1 MRSSL
6 ERITTPEACSP
17 CSLSPQVSRGIRG
30 SELSNLTNVVE
41 GVYPYNTLILT
52 WVTNNLQN
60 EHVRSVGIPLLI
72 SIANIS
78 GVASSQIY
86 PASDKP
92 RYIMGNS
99 VSLGMKIIALIGLA
113 CMYLLLRWRSVRKST
128 PRMNEDGSSAF
139 KFIL

>member
-1 MRSSL
+1 
-6 ERITTPEACSP
+6 
-17 CSLSPQVSRGIRG
+17 
-30 SELSNLTNVVE
+30 LTNVVE

-86 PASDKP
+86 PAGDKP

-99 VSLGMKIIALIGLA
+99 VSLGMEIVALIGLA
-113 CMYLLLRWRSVRKST
+113 CMYLLLRWRSVRMST

>member
-1 MRSSL
+1 MK
-6 ERITTPEACSP
+6 
-17 CSLSPQVSRGIRG
+17 
-30 SELSNLTNVVE
+30 

-92 RYIMGNS
+92 RYVMGNS
-99 VSLGMKIIALIGLA
+99 VSLGMEAIALASIA
-113 CMYLLLRWRSVRKST
+113 CIYLLLRYRNKRSSDQG
-128 PRMNEDGSSAF
+128 MEEDGSKSF

>member
-1 MRSSL
+1 ML
-6 ERITTPEACSP
+6 K
-17 CSLSPQVSRGIRG
+17 
-30 SELSNLTNVVE
+30 

-78 GVASSQIY
+78 GIASSQIY

-99 VSLGMKIIALIGLA
+99 VSLGMEMVALIGVA
-113 CMYLLLRWRSVRKST
+113 CIYMLLRRRNARNSNKRT
-128 PRMNEDGSSAF
+128 EEDGSGGPEF
-139 KFIL
+139 ML

>member
-1 MRSSL
+1 M
-6 ERITTPEACSP
+6 PEACSL
-17 CSLSPQVSRGIRG
+17 CSLSPQVSQDLRR

-52 WVTNNLQN
+52 WVANNLQN

-99 VSLGMKIIALIGLA
+99 VSLGMEVIALIGVA
-113 CMYLLLRWRSVRKST
+113 CMYLLLRWRNGRQST
-128 PRMNEDGSSAF
+128 PRTNEDGSSAF